1 MKKLKRMWVKM
12 LTWLKNNIKK
22 DGGIRNGAKAVL
34 FLLLVSVWSFIIMEI
49 FCMHPFYK
57 IKTYRI
63 VWNIILY
70 LFLAIMI
77 WIPTRRVKCA
87 GIGLIGF
94 SGLIGC
100 INYFVILFRGN
111 PVSWGDFAQAKTALS
126 VANGYSYTLNRNF
139 WIALGMTVVGIA
151 LCAVIKEK
159 KKEKRTSRQ
168 WIHTGMACAGI
179 IGIWVILINSN
190 ILYKQILPIK
200 WNPSI
205 QSRANGYL
213 LSFMADAAS
222 GKVQK
227 PKDYDPELLEQ
238 LADDTSV
245 TSSTQEIQPNII
257 VIMNESFS
265 DLSVLGDIRTDEE
278 YLPYFHSLTEDTIY
292 GNLYVSP
299 YGGNTV
305 YSEFE
310 FLTGNSMV
318 NLPVGVVPYTNYIHG
333 DKTPSLVWT
342 LKQQKNPYQAVAIHP
357 YDKAG
362 YNRVVVYKS
371 FGFDDFVTKDDF
383 SDYKID
389 RKYISDQDDYE
400 KLIDVYEQKKEGQP
414 IFIFNVTMQN
424 HGGYG
429 ERIYNMRE
437 KIHALDYKGGTDLDE
452 YLSCIKESDTAFEY
466 LINYFENVDEP
477 TIILMFGDHQPRL
490 SDKFY
495 DMVYGKDTDD
505 LTDEEIREKH
515 IVPFVMWSNYQDLG
529 GQYIE
534 AISTNYL
541 STLLLDQTGVE
552 QTKYQQ
558 FLKELHREYPVLS
571 LAGVKTADGTW
582 TTTEELEE
590 QENTTLDLY
599 EQLQYNYLF
608 GKNNR
613 VDEWFYPQTESQE

>member
-1 MKKLKRMWVKM
+1 MKKLKQMGAEA
-12 LTWLKNNIKK
+12 LAWLKDNGKK
-22 DGGIRNGAKAVL
+22 DGQVRIAIRAVL
-34 FLLLVSVWSFIIMEI
+34 ILILASVWSFLIVEI
-49 FCMHPFYK
+49 FCMHAFYK
-57 IKTYRI
+57 IKVDRI
-63 VWNIILY
+63 IWNIILY
-70 LFLAIMI
+70 LLLAIMI
-77 WIPTRRVKCA
+77 WIPTRRVKWA

-94 SGLIGC
+94 SGLMGC

-111 PVSWGDFAQAKTALS
+111 PVSWGDFAQARTALS
-126 VANGYSYTLNRNF
+126 VAGGYNYTLNRNF
-139 WIALGMTVVGIA
+139 WIALVMTVVGIV
-151 LCAVIKEK
+151 LCTLMKGQ
-159 KKEKRTSRQ
+159 KKEKRTARQ
-168 WIHTGMACAGI
+168 WLYMGIAYAGMIVLC
-179 IGIWVILINSN
+179 VIMINSGM
-190 ILYKQILPIK
+190 LYKRILPIK

-213 LSFMADAAS
+213 LSFMADATK

-227 PKDYDPELLEQ
+227 PKGYDPEQLEQ
-238 LADDTSV
+238 LAETTTVQTSA
-245 TSSTQEIQPNII
+245 QETQPNII

-265 DLSVLGDIRTDEE
+265 DLSVLKEIRTDQE

-305 YSEFE
+305 YSEYE
-310 FLTGNSMV
+310 FLTGNSMTS
-318 NLPVGVVPYTNYIHG
+318 LPVGVVPYTNYIHG
-333 DKTPSLVWT
+333 DKLPSLAWT
-342 LKQQKNPYQAVAIHP
+342 LKEQEVPYQTVAIHP

-371 FGFDDFVTKDDF
+371 FGFDDFITVDDF
-383 SDYKID
+383 GECEID

-400 KLIDVYEQKKEGQP
+400 KLIDVFEHKEDGQP
-414 IFIFNVTMQN
+414 MFIFNVTMQN
-424 HGGYG
+424 HSGYG
-429 ERIYNMRE
+429 ERVYNMKE
-437 KIHALDYKGGTDLDE
+437 KVRALDYKGGTDLDE
-452 YLSCIKESDTAFEY
+452 YLSCIKESDTALEY
-466 LINYFENVDEP
+466 LINYFEKVDEP

-490 SDKFY
+490 SDRFY
-495 DMVYGKDTDD
+495 DMVYGKDSDE
-505 LTDEEIREKH
+505 LTEEEQRKKH

-529 GQYIE
+529 GQYVE

-541 STLLLDQTGVE
+541 ATLLLDQTGVE

-558 FLKELHREYPVLS
+558 FLKELHQEYPVLS

-599 EQLQYNYLF
+599 EQLQYNDLF

-613 VDEWFYPQTESQE
+613 VDEWFYPQTESTE

>member
-1 MKKLKRMWVKM
+1 MKKLKLMWVKM
-12 LTWLKNNIKK
+12 LAWLKNNIKK

-168 WIHTGMACAGI
+168 WIHTGIAYAGM
-179 IGIWVILINSN
+179 IGLCVIMINSGM
-190 ILYKQILPIK
+190 LYKRILPIK

-213 LSFMADAAS
+213 LSFMADATK

-227 PKDYDPELLEQ
+227 PKGYDPEQLEQ
-238 LADDTSV
+238 LAETTTVQTSA
-245 TSSTQEIQPNII
+245 QETQPNII

-265 DLSVLGDIRTDEE
+265 DLSVLKEIRTDQE

-305 YSEFE
+305 YSEYE
-310 FLTGNSMV
+310 FLTGNSMTS
-318 NLPVGVVPYTNYIHG
+318 LPVGVVPYTNYIHG
-333 DKTPSLVWT
+333 DKLPSLAWT
-342 LKQQKNPYQAVAIHP
+342 LKEQEVPYQTVAIHP

-371 FGFDDFVTKDDF
+371 FGFDDFITVDDF
-383 SDYKID
+383 GECEID

-400 KLIDVYEQKKEGQP
+400 KLIDVFEHKEDGQP
-414 IFIFNVTMQN
+414 MFIFNVTMQN
-424 HGGYG
+424 HSGYG
-429 ERIYNMRE
+429 ERVYNMKE
-437 KIHALDYKGGTDLDE
+437 KVRALDYKGGTDLDE
-452 YLSCIKESDTAFEY
+452 YLSCIKESDTALEY
-466 LINYFENVDEP
+466 LINYFEKVDEP

-490 SDKFY
+490 SDRFY
-495 DMVYGKDTDD
+495 DMVYGKDSDD
-505 LTDEEIREKH
+505 LTEEEQRKKH

-529 GQYIE
+529 GQYVE

-541 STLLLDQTGVE
+541 ATLLLDQTGVE

-558 FLKELHREYPVLS
+558 FLKELHQEYPVLS

-582 TTTEELEE
+582 TTTEELEG
-590 QENTTLDLY
+590 QGNTTLDLY
-599 EQLQYNYLF
+599 EQLQYNDLF

-613 VDEWFYPQTESQE
+613 VDEWFYPQTESTE